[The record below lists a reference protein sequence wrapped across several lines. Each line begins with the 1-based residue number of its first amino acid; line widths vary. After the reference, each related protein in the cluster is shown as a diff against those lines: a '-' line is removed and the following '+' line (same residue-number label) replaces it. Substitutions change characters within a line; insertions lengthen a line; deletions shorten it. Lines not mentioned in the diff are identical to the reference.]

1 MMEITK
7 LILHGSEMETEKS
20 LIFIIL
26 KDGARFGW
34 GGGRKGGG
42 RKGWGDDRV
51 RSTVLKLMILLVTTR
66 ERERRRKMVGLARTE
81 F

>member
-26 KDGARFGW
+26 KDGVRFGW
-34 GGGRKGGG
+34 GGGGGVGGKGGG
-42 RKGWGDDRV
+42 MTG
-51 RSTVLKLMILLVTTR
+51 
-66 ERERRRKMVGLARTE
+66 
-81 F
+81 